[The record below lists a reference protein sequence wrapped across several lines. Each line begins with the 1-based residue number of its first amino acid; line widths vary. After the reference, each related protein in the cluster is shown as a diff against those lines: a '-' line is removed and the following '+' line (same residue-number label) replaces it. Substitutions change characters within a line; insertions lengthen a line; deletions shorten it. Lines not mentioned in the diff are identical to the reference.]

1 MINLFSGIYKGKRV
15 LVTGH
20 TGFKGSWL
28 CLWLKKL
35 GAEVYGIALEPNT
48 EPSHWNLLNLD
59 IETHICDIRDL
70 SIIKE
75 IFQLIQPDIIFH
87 LAAQPIVRVSYEYPI
102 ETYTTNVM
110 GTVNV
115 LEASRYIQNLKAVI
129 IVTSDKCYN
138 NREWIWGYREN
149 EAMGGN
155 DPYSSSK
162 GCAELITAAYRD
174 SFFSTINNSTLIAS
188 VRAGN
193 VIGGGD
199 WAQDRIFTDM
209 VVSASQKR
217 TLLLRNPKSTRPW
230 QFVLEP
236 LSGYL
241 CLGEKL
247 LNGIKDFATAWNFGP
262 YLDNNITVEQLVLK
276 AIRFWDSIH
285 YEFDSKEHPYE
296 SNYLML
302 DSTKAY
308 KKLFWK
314 PVWDID
320 TTIQRTIEWYKTF
333 YNSGTII
340 SEQVLTDYISDAQ
353 EKCLDW
359 CK

>member
-1 MINLFSGIYKGKRV
+1 MNNYFSGIYKDKRV

-48 EPSHWNLLNLD
+48 EPSHWNLLNLSM
-59 IETHICDIRDL
+59 ESHICDIRNL
-70 SIIKE
+70 SEIKR

-87 LAAQPIVRVSYEYPI
+87 LAAQPIVRVSYENPV
-102 ETYTTNVM
+102 ETYTTNVL

-115 LEASRYIQNLKAVI
+115 LEASRYIPNLKAVI
-129 IVTSDKCYN
+129 IVTSDKCYDN
-138 NREWIWGYREN
+138 KEWVWGYREN
-149 EAMGGN
+149 ETMGGK

-162 GCAELITAAYRD
+162 GCAELVTAAYRD
-174 SFFSTINNSTLIAS
+174 SFFSSINNSTLIAS

-199 WAQDRIFTDM
+199 WAQDRILTDI
-209 VVSASQKR
+209 VISASQKR

-247 LNGIKDFATAWNFGP
+247 LNGIQEFATAWNFGP
-262 YLDNNITVEQLVLK
+262 GLENNITVEELVLK
-276 AIRFWDSIH
+276 AKRYWDNIN
-285 YEFDSKEHPYE
+285 YEIDKKEHPYE

-308 KKLFWK
+308 KNLFWK
-314 PVWDID
+314 PVWDIE
-320 TTIQRTIEWYKTF
+320 RTIKWTIDWYKAF
-333 YNSGTII
+333 YNSGAIT
-340 SEQVLTDYISDAQ
+340 SEQILANYLSDA
-353 EKCLDW
+353 KTKGMVW